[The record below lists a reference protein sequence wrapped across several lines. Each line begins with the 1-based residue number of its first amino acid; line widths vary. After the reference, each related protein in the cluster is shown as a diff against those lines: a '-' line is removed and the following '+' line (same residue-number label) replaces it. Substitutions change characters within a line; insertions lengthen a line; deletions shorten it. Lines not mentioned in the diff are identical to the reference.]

1 MRGGLA
7 EPGTVSGGSDF
18 VNTIWFAVVLGA
30 LAVLFAAG
38 VRAPVPRAGWRRA
51 LARAAVVLVAAGAT
65 LGANIA
71 LFRHDVHF
79 DVTSE
84 KAFTPSADA
93 RRVIEGLT
101 TDVELTYF
109 YQKQSPAGRAAKTTV
124 EIMARANPRL
134 HVRTVDP
141 DQHPG
146 LASKLGVRVYNI
158 AVLESG
164 DRRLQV
170 ISTED
175 RDIALGILR
184 VTRTSVKTI
193 CFAAGHGEYDI
204 DNFEY
209 HTHFEGVHAH
219 SHGAEGAA
227 VVLMEQH
234 GLGRLRRALESLG
247 FASRKVTLATAGRVP
262 DDCAALVDA
271 TPRTRY
277 APSES
282 DVLAEYLGRGGS
294 ALLLYDVDFPVELR
308 LAAVLA
314 GAGIRVGEGVVVD
327 PLDHY
332 FTDEQMV
339 AVPRYADHPITR
351 GLALSFYPGVRPLEL
366 VPAPGVTTAPLFSS
380 SVESYLRPVGGAR
393 AAPPP
398 ARRAHV
404 LAAAAEGIL
413 PGAPAGKPFRLVVV
427 GDGDFASNSFFP
439 YMSNSDLTL
448 AMLAWLV
455 REERAPTMKPPVEV
469 LPTVVL
475 TNRQVQ
481 GIFAVTALVLPGLV
495 VGVGGLVWWRRR
507 R

>member
-1 MRGGLA
+1 MTTEL
-7 EPGTVSGGSDF
+7 T
-18 VNTIWFAVVLGA
+18 NTIWFAVVLGA
-30 LAVLFAAG
+30 LVVLFAAG
-38 VRAPVPRAGWRRA
+38 VQVPLARAGWRRG
-51 LARAAVVLVAAGAT
+51 LARAVIVLAAAGMT
-65 LGANIA
+65 LGANVA

-84 KAFTPSADA
+84 KAFTPSAEA
-93 RRVIEGLT
+93 RRVVEGLT
-101 TDVELTYF
+101 SDVELTYF
-109 YQKQSPAGRAAKTTV
+109 YQKQNPAGRAAKAMV

-134 HVRTVDP
+134 RVRTVDP

-146 LASKLGVRVYNI
+146 LASKLGVRVYNV
-158 AVLESG
+158 AVLENG
-164 DRRLQV
+164 GRRLHV
-170 ISTED
+170 VTTED

-193 CFAAGHGEYDI
+193 CFVAGHGEYDI

-209 HTHFEGVHAH
+209 HTHFEGVQAH

-234 GLGRLRRALESLG
+234 GVGRLRRALESLG
-247 FASRKVTLATAGRVP
+247 FAARKVTLVTAGRVP

-271 TPRTRY
+271 DPRTRY

-282 DVLAEYLGRGGS
+282 DVLAEYLSRGGS
-294 ALLLYDVDFPVELR
+294 ALLFYDVDFPVEPR

-314 GAGIRVGEGVVVD
+314 RAGVRVGEGVVVD

-351 GLALSFYPGVRPLEL
+351 GLALSFYPGVRPLEP
-366 VPAPGVTTAPLFSS
+366 VPDAGVTATPLFSS

-393 AAPPP
+393 VSVPA

-404 LAAAAEGIL
+404 LAVAAEGIL
-413 PGAPAGKPFRLVVV
+413 PGEPGAKPFRLVVV

-481 GIFAVTALVLPGLV
+481 GIFAVTVLVLPGLV
-495 VGVGGLVWWRRR
+495 VGVGGVVWWRRR

>member
-1 MRGGLA
+1 
-7 EPGTVSGGSDF
+7 VSPAADAIN
-18 VNTIWFAVVLGA
+18 VVWFATVVAA

-38 VRAPVPRAGWRRA
+38 TRLPLARAGWPRR
-51 LARAAVVLVAAGAT
+51 LSRGAVVVAAAALT
-65 LGANIA
+65 LGANVA

-84 KAFTPSADA
+84 KAFTPSPDA
-93 RRVIEGLT
+93 RRVVEGLT
-101 TDVELTYF
+101 SDVELTYF
-109 YQKQSPAGRAAKTTV
+109 YQKQDPAGRAAKTML
-124 EIMARANPRL
+124 EIMGRANPRL
-134 HVRTVDP
+134 RVRTVDP

-146 LASKLGVRVYNI
+146 LASRLGVRVYNV
-158 AVLESG
+158 AVLESDG
-164 DRRLQV
+164 RRLQV
-170 ISTED
+170 VSTQD
-175 RDIALGILR
+175 RDIALGIVR
-184 VTRTSVKTI
+184 VTRASVKTI

-209 HTHFEGVHAH
+209 HTHFEGVQAH
-219 SHGAEGAA
+219 SHGAEGAG

-234 GLGRLRRALESLG
+234 GVGRLRRALESLG
-247 FASRKVTLATAGRVP
+247 FAARKVTLATAGRVP
-262 DDCAALVDA
+262 GECAALVEA
-271 TPRTRY
+271 SPRTRY

-282 DVLAEYLGRGGS
+282 DVLAEYLGRGGA
-294 ALLLYDVDFPVELR
+294 ALLLYDVAFPIEPR
-308 LAAVLA
+308 LAAVLRS
-314 GAGIRVGEGVVVD
+314 AGIRVGAGVVVD

-366 VPAPGVTTAPLFSS
+366 VPAPGVTVAPLVSS
-380 SVESYLRPVGGAR
+380 SAESYVRPLGAMP
-393 AAPPP
+393 AP

-404 LAAAAEGIL
+404 LAAAAEGVL
-413 PGAPAGKPFRLVVV
+413 PGASDARPFRLVVV

-439 YMSNSDLTL
+439 YMSNSDLVL

-455 REERAPTMKPPVEV
+455 REERAPTLKPPVEV

-475 TNRQVQ
+475 TNRQVR
-481 GIFAVTALVLPGLV
+481 GIFMVTVMVLPGV
-495 VGVGGLVWWRRR
+495 VIGAGSVVWWRRR